1 MNMIK
6 KSPDKPF
13 YGLVIALAAGGMMI
27 LASASMA
34 LAEWNSGYAGYYV
47 MRQFAY
53 GGSLGLIGFFV
64 AQYIP
69 YRFWRRAALPLL
81 VGALVLMALVF
92 IPDFGLSAKGA
103 TRWLRFGS
111 LVFQPAEIMKL
122 AFVLYLASWLDAR
135 RKDVSSVSYGTIPF
149 TIMLG
154 IVSIFLIMQRDIGT
168 LGIIVVSSCILYYL
182 GGARAPHLA
191 MLFILGA
198 MLLFLI
204 IQFGSSYRSERLRV
218 FLDPAHD
225 PQGTGYQINQ
235 AFIAIGSGGI
245 AGRGFGLGVQ
255 KYTYLPEPMGDS
267 IFAIFAE
274 ETGFIGACMLIALF
288 LAFIWRGFL
297 IAKRAP
303 DVFGKLLAG
312 GIIIGITTQA
322 FVNMAAIS
330 GLLPLTGVPL
340 PFVSYGSTSLAI
352 TLASTGILLNI
363 SKRPTAQ

>member
-1 MNMIK
+1 MLFDIL
-6 KSPDKPF
+6 F
-13 YGLVIALAAGGMMI
+13 TIFLVL
-27 LASASMA
+27 
-34 LAEWNSGYAGYYV
+34 
-47 MRQFAY
+47 
-53 GGSLGLIGFFV
+53 LIGFFV

-69 YRFWRRAALPLL
+69 YRFWRRVALPLL

-92 IPDFGLSAKGA
+92 IPDLGLSAKGA

-182 GGARAPHLA
+182 GGARAPQIA
-191 MLFILGA
+191 MLVMLGA
-198 MLLFLI
+198 MLLVLVT
-204 IQFGSSYRSERLRV
+204 QFGSSSSYRSERLRV
-218 FLDPAHD
+218 FFDSAHYQQD
-225 PQGTGYQINQ
+225 TGYQIKQ
-235 AFIAIGSGGI
+235 ALIAIGSGGI
-245 AGRGFGLGVQ
+245 PGRGFGFGVQ
-255 KYTYLPEPMGDS
+255 KYGYLPEPMGDS